1 LRIGLDA
8 RELQGRPT
16 GTGRYL
22 RSLLRCWPDTGE
34 DTLIA
39 YFNGRPPEAPIP
51 STGRL
56 ELRAVGDG
64 RQRGLLWQQRALP
77 EAARLDGLNVFFSP
91 AYTCPLPLQVPR
103 VTAVHDLSYFA
114 RPEEFPFWDGLR
126 RRLLGRASMRA
137 SARVLA
143 CSAFT
148 RREIGARF
156 PELAARVRHVPLG
169 ADDDLLPAP
178 PRELARARLRI
189 TGPLLLAV
197 GTLLHRRC
205 IPELLRAVARLLPTL
220 PELRLHLI
228 GENRTHPFRD
238 FQALVDE
245 LGLRRNV
252 ELLGFVDEAAL
263 ADRYAAAD
271 VALALSDYEGFGL
284 PALEALAR
292 GVPLVAADRPALN
305 EVVGGAALLVNPRD
319 PAAIADAVSEVLAD
333 EALRGSLQ
341 ARGRARAARFS
352 WSEAAQQTREEL
364 RAAALSA

>member
-1 LRIGLDA
+1 LRIGIDA

-22 RSLLRCWPDTGE
+22 RSLLRNWPETGE

-39 YFNGRPPEAPIP
+39 YFNGRPPADAIP

-56 ELRAVGDG
+56 ELRGVGDG
-64 RQRGLLWQQRALP
+64 SQRGLLWQQRALP
-77 EAARLDGLNVFFSP
+77 EAARVDGLTVFFSP
-91 AYTCPLPLQVPR
+91 AYTCPLGLQVPR

-114 RPEEFPFWDGLR
+114 RPDEFPFWDGLR
-126 RRLLGRASMRA
+126 RRLLGRASLRA
-137 SARVLA
+137 SSRVLA

-148 RREIGARF
+148 HREIAARF
-156 PELAARVRHVPLG
+156 PDIAARVHHVPLG

-178 PRELARARLRI
+178 PREAARARLGV

-205 IPELLRAVARLLPTL
+205 IPELLRAVARLLPKF

-228 GENRTHPFRD
+228 GENRTHPYRD

-252 ELLGFVDEAAL
+252 ELPGFVDEASL

-292 GVPLVAADRPALN
+292 GLPLVAADRPALN
-305 EVVGGAALLVNPRD
+305 EVVGNAALLVNPRD
-319 PAAIADAVSEVLAD
+319 PAAIADAVAELLGD
-333 EALRGSLQ
+333 EALRGSLL

-352 WSEAAQQTREEL
+352 WIETAHQTRDQL
-364 RAAALSA
+364 KAAALSA